1 MKVTFSPSHLCG
13 TVKAPP
19 SKSMAHRML
28 ICGGLAH
35 GGESKIEGISA
46 SDDVKATLR
55 SLETLGAF
63 YKKTEDTV
71 VISGIDPKKSNPKE
85 ALDCHESGSTLRFF
99 LPLCLLSGN
108 AATLKGTPKLL
119 SRPLSVYETIC
130 KEQNI
135 FYKQGTDSVS
145 VKGTISAGDYKIPGN
160 ISSQFI
166 SGLLF
171 ALPLCEKDSTINI
184 IPPIESRS
192 YLDLTIE
199 ALGAFGVKVEWQ
211 DERTLFIKGNQTYHP
226 KNVSVE
232 GDYSNAAFFDALKL
246 FGHEVSVTGLSETS
260 RQGDKAYL
268 KCFEMLSKGTPTI
281 HIGDCPDLGP
291 ILMAIAAA
299 KNGAVF
305 TGTKRL
311 KIKESDRGVAMA
323 EELSKFGVSIT
334 VHEDSIV
341 VYPMHFHAP
350 TETLNGHNDHRI
362 VMSLA
367 TLLSFTGGTIDGAEA
382 VKKSLPEYFEIMKML
397 GANFISE
404 GDLFHETLKRT

>member
-1 MKVTFSPSHLCG
+1 MKVTFKPAKLYG
-13 TVKAPP
+13 TVLAPP

-35 GGESKIEGISA
+35 NGTSVIQGISR
-46 SDDVKATLR
+46 SEDVTATLNC
-55 SLETLGAF
+55 LKTLGAE
-63 YKKTEDTV
+63 YEKEGDTV
-71 VISGIDPKKSNPKE
+71 TIKGIDIRRSTPTKPLACN
-85 ALDCHESGSTLRFF
+85 ESGSTLRFF

-108 AATLKGTPKLL
+108 EATLKGTEKLL
-119 SRPLSVYETIC
+119 SRPLSVYESIC
-130 KEQNI
+130 KEQQISYIKN
-135 FYKQGTDSVS
+135 KDSVS
-145 VKGTISAGDYKIPGN
+145 VKGVISAGDYKIPGN

-171 ALPLCEKDSTINI
+171 ALPLCEKDSTIDI

-199 ALGAFGVKVEWQ
+199 ALAEFGVVIEWQ
-211 DERTLFIKGNQTYHP
+211 DERTLFIKGNQTYQP
-226 KNVSVE
+226 KNTSVE
-232 GDYSNAAFFDALKL
+232 GDYSNAAFFDALRL

-268 KCFEMLSKGTPTI
+268 KCFELLSKGTPTI

-311 KIKESDRGVAMA
+311 KIKESDRGAAMA
-323 EELSKFGVSIT
+323 SELAKFGVSVT

-341 VYPMHFHAP
+341 VYPLSFHAP
-350 TETLNGHNDHRI
+350 TETLYGHNDHRI
-362 VMSLA
+362 VMALA
-367 TLLSFTGGTIDGAEA
+367 TLLSMTGGTIDGAEA
-382 VKKSLPEYFEIMKML
+382 VKKSLPEYFERMKEL
-397 GANFISE
+397 GA
-404 GDLFHETLKRT
+404 DLTSQGEL

>member
-1 MKVTFSPSHLCG
+1 MKVTFKPAKLYG
-13 TVKAPP
+13 TVLAPP

-35 GGESKIEGISA
+35 EGTSVIQGISR
-46 SDDVKATLR
+46 SEDVTATLNC
-55 SLETLGAF
+55 LKTLGAE
-63 YKKTEDTV
+63 YEKEGDTV
-71 VISGIDPKKSNPKE
+71 TIKGIDIRRSTPTKPLACN
-85 ALDCHESGSTLRFF
+85 ESGSTLRFF
-99 LPLCLLSGN
+99 LPICLLSGN
-108 AATLKGTPKLL
+108 EATLKGTEKLL
-119 SRPLSVYETIC
+119 SRPLSVYESIC
-130 KEQNI
+130 KEQQISYIKNE
-135 FYKQGTDSVS
+135 DSVS
-145 VKGTISAGDYKIPGN
+145 VKGVISAGDYKIPGN

-171 ALPLCEKDSTINI
+171 ALPLCEKDSTIDI

-199 ALGAFGVKVEWQ
+199 ALAEFGVVIEWQ
-211 DERTLFIKGNQTYHP
+211 DERTLFIKGNQTYQP
-226 KNVSVE
+226 KNTSVE
-232 GDYSNAAFFDALKL
+232 GDYSNAAFFDALRL

-268 KCFEMLSKGTPTI
+268 KCFELLSKGTPTI

-311 KIKESDRGVAMA
+311 KIKESDRGAAMA
-323 EELSKFGVSIT
+323 SELAKFGVSVT

-341 VYPMHFHAP
+341 VYPLSFHAP
-350 TETLNGHNDHRI
+350 TETLYGHNDHRI
-362 VMSLA
+362 VMALA
-367 TLLSFTGGTIDGAEA
+367 TLLSITGGTIDGAEA
-382 VKKSLPEYFEIMKML
+382 VKKSLPEYFELMKEL
-397 GANFISE
+397 GA
-404 GDLFHETLKRT
+404 DLTSQGEL

>member
-1 MKVTFSPSHLCG
+1 MKVTFKPAKLYG
-13 TVKAPP
+13 TVLAPP

-35 GGESKIEGISA
+35 KGTSVIQGISR
-46 SDDVKATLR
+46 SEDVTATLNC
-55 SLETLGAF
+55 LKTLGAE
-63 YKKTEDTV
+63 YEKEGDTV
-71 VISGIDPKKSNPKE
+71 TIKGIDIRRSTPTKPLACN
-85 ALDCHESGSTLRFF
+85 ESGSTLRFF

-108 AATLKGTPKLL
+108 EATLKGTEKLL
-119 SRPLSVYETIC
+119 SRPLSVYENIC
-130 KEQNI
+130 KEQQISYIKNE
-135 FYKQGTDSVS
+135 DSVS
-145 VKGTISAGDYKIPGN
+145 VKGVISAGDYKIPGN

-171 ALPLCEKDSTINI
+171 ALPLCEKDSTIDI

-199 ALGAFGVKVEWQ
+199 ALAEFGVVIEWQ
-211 DERTLFIKGNQTYHP
+211 DERTLFIKGNQTYQP
-226 KNVSVE
+226 KNTSVE
-232 GDYSNAAFFDALKL
+232 GDYSNAAFFDALRL

-268 KCFEMLSKGTPTI
+268 KCFELLSKGTPTI

-311 KIKESDRGVAMA
+311 KIKESDRGAAMA
-323 EELSKFGVSIT
+323 SELAKFGVSVT

-341 VYPMHFHAP
+341 VYPLSFHAP
-350 TETLNGHNDHRI
+350 TETLYGHNDHRI
-362 VMSLA
+362 VMALA
-367 TLLSFTGGTIDGAEA
+367 TLLSMTGGTIDGAEA
-382 VKKSLPEYFEIMKML
+382 VKKSLPEYFERMKEL
-397 GANFISE
+397 GADLISQGE
-404 GDLFHETLKRT
+404 L

>member
-1 MKVTFSPSHLCG
+1 MKVTFKPAKLYG
-13 TVKAPP
+13 TVLAPP

-35 GGESKIEGISA
+35 EGTSVIQGISR
-46 SDDVKATLR
+46 SEDVTATLNC
-55 SLETLGAF
+55 LKTLGAE
-63 YKKTEDTV
+63 YEKEGDTV
-71 VISGIDPKKSNPKE
+71 TIKGIDIRRSTPTKPLACN
-85 ALDCHESGSTLRFF
+85 ESGSTLRFF

-108 AATLKGTPKLL
+108 EATLKGTEKLL
-119 SRPLSVYETIC
+119 SRPLSVYENIC
-130 KEQNI
+130 KEQQISYIKNE
-135 FYKQGTDSVS
+135 DSVS
-145 VKGTISAGDYKIPGN
+145 VKGVISAGDYKIPGN

-171 ALPLCEKDSTINI
+171 ALPLCEKDSTIDI

-199 ALGAFGVKVEWQ
+199 ALAEFGVVIEWQ
-211 DERTLFIKGNQTYHP
+211 DERTLFIKGNQTYQP
-226 KNVSVE
+226 KNTSVE
-232 GDYSNAAFFDALKL
+232 GDYSNAAFFDALRL

-268 KCFEMLSKGTPTI
+268 KCFELLSKGTPTI

-311 KIKESDRGVAMA
+311 KIKESDRGAAMA
-323 EELSKFGVSIT
+323 SELAKFGVSVT

-341 VYPMHFHAP
+341 VYPLSFHAP
-350 TETLNGHNDHRI
+350 TETLYGHNDHRI
-362 VMSLA
+362 VMALA
-367 TLLSFTGGTIDGAEA
+367 TLLSMTGGTIDGAEA
-382 VKKSLPEYFEIMKML
+382 VKKSLPEYFERMKEL
-397 GANFISE
+397 GADLISQGE
-404 GDLFHETLKRT
+404 L

>member
-1 MKVTFSPSHLCG
+1 MKVTFKPAKLYG
-13 TVKAPP
+13 TVLAPP

-35 GGESKIEGISA
+35 KGTSVIQGISR
-46 SDDVKATLR
+46 SEDVTATLNC
-55 SLETLGAF
+55 LKTLGAE
-63 YKKTEDTV
+63 YEKEGDTV
-71 VISGIDPKKSNPKE
+71 TIKGIDIRRSTPTKPLACN
-85 ALDCHESGSTLRFF
+85 ESGSTLRFF

-108 AATLKGTPKLL
+108 EATLKGTEKLL
-119 SRPLSVYETIC
+119 SRPLSVYESIC
-130 KEQNI
+130 KEQQISYIKN
-135 FYKQGTDSVS
+135 KDSVS
-145 VKGTISAGDYKIPGN
+145 VKGVISAGDYKIPGN

-171 ALPLCEKDSTINI
+171 ALPLCEKDSTIDI

-199 ALGAFGVKVEWQ
+199 ALAEFGVEIKWQ
-211 DERTLFIKGNQTYHP
+211 DERTLFIKGNQTYQP
-226 KNVSVE
+226 KNTSVE
-232 GDYSNAAFFDALKL
+232 GDYSNAAFFDALRL

-260 RQGDKAYL
+260 RQGDRAYL
-268 KCFEMLSKGTPTI
+268 KCFELLSKGTPTI

-311 KIKESDRGVAMA
+311 KIKESDRGAAMA
-323 EELSKFGVSIT
+323 SELAKFGVSVT

-341 VYPMHFHAP
+341 VYPLSFHAP
-350 TETLNGHNDHRI
+350 TETLYGHNDHRI
-362 VMSLA
+362 VMALA
-367 TLLSFTGGTIDGAEA
+367 TLLSMTGGTIDGAEA
-382 VKKSLPEYFEIMKML
+382 VKKSLPEYFERMKEL
-397 GANFISE
+397 GA
-404 GDLFHETLKRT
+404 DLTSQGEL

>member
-1 MKVTFSPSHLCG
+1 MKVTFKPAKLYG
-13 TVKAPP
+13 TVLAPP

-35 GGESKIEGISA
+35 EGTSVIQGISR
-46 SDDVKATLR
+46 SEDVTATLNC
-55 SLETLGAF
+55 LKTLGAE
-63 YKKTEDTV
+63 YEKEGDTV
-71 VISGIDPKKSNPKE
+71 TIKGIDIRRSTPTKPLACN
-85 ALDCHESGSTLRFF
+85 ESGSTLRFF

-108 AATLKGTPKLL
+108 EATLKGTEKLL
-119 SRPLSVYETIC
+119 SRPLSVYENIC
-130 KEQNI
+130 KEQQISYIKN
-135 FYKQGTDSVS
+135 KDSVS
-145 VKGTISAGDYKIPGN
+145 VKGVISAGDYKIPGN

-171 ALPLCEKDSTINI
+171 ALPLCEKDSTIDI

-199 ALGAFGVKVEWQ
+199 ALAEFGVVIEWQ
-211 DERTLFIKGNQTYHP
+211 DERTLFIKGNQTYQP
-226 KNVSVE
+226 KNTSVE
-232 GDYSNAAFFDALKL
+232 GDYSNAAFFDALRL

-268 KCFEMLSKGTPTI
+268 KCFELLSKGTPTI

-311 KIKESDRGVAMA
+311 KIKESDRGAAMA
-323 EELSKFGVSIT
+323 SELAKFGVSVT

-341 VYPMHFHAP
+341 VYPLSFHAP
-350 TETLNGHNDHRI
+350 TETLYGHNDHRI
-362 VMSLA
+362 VMALA
-367 TLLSFTGGTIDGAEA
+367 TLLSMTGGTIDGAEA
-382 VKKSLPEYFEIMKML
+382 VKKSLPEYFERMKEL
-397 GANFISE
+397 GA
-404 GDLFHETLKRT
+404 DLTSQGEL

>member
-1 MKVTFSPSHLCG
+1 MKVTFKPAKLYG
-13 TVKAPP
+13 TVLAPP

-35 GGESKIEGISA
+35 KGTSVIQGISR
-46 SDDVKATLR
+46 SEDVTATLNC
-55 SLETLGAF
+55 LKTLGAE
-63 YKKTEDTV
+63 YEKEGDTV
-71 VISGIDPKKSNPKE
+71 TIKGIDIRRSTPTKPLACN
-85 ALDCHESGSTLRFF
+85 ESGSTLRFF

-108 AATLKGTPKLL
+108 EATLKGTEKLL
-119 SRPLSVYETIC
+119 SRPLSVYESIC
-130 KEQNI
+130 KEQQISYIKN
-135 FYKQGTDSVS
+135 KDSVS
-145 VKGTISAGDYKIPGN
+145 VKGVISAGDYKIPGN

-171 ALPLCEKDSTINI
+171 ALPLCEKDSTIDI

-199 ALGAFGVKVEWQ
+199 ALAEFGVVIEWQ
-211 DERTLFIKGNQTYHP
+211 DERTLFIKGNQTYQP
-226 KNVSVE
+226 KNTSVE
-232 GDYSNAAFFDALKL
+232 GDYSNAAFFDALRL

-260 RQGDKAYL
+260 HQGDKAYL
-268 KCFEMLSKGTPTI
+268 KCFELLSKGTPTI

-311 KIKESDRGVAMA
+311 KIKESDRGAAMA
-323 EELSKFGVSIT
+323 SELAKFGVSVT

-341 VYPMHFHAP
+341 VYPLSFHAP
-350 TETLNGHNDHRI
+350 TETLYGHNDHRI
-362 VMSLA
+362 VMALA
-367 TLLSFTGGTIDGAEA
+367 TLLSMTGGTIDGAEA
-382 VKKSLPEYFEIMKML
+382 VKKSLPEYFERMKEL
-397 GANFISE
+397 GA
-404 GDLFHETLKRT
+404 DLTSQGEL

>member
-1 MKVTFSPSHLCG
+1 MKVTFKPAKLYG
-13 TVKAPP
+13 TVLAPP

-35 GGESKIEGISA
+35 KGTSVIQGISR
-46 SDDVKATLR
+46 SEDVTATLNC
-55 SLETLGAF
+55 LKTLGAE
-63 YKKTEDTV
+63 YEKEGDTV
-71 VISGIDPKKSNPKE
+71 TIKGIDIRRSTPTKPLACN
-85 ALDCHESGSTLRFF
+85 ESGSTLRFF

-108 AATLKGTPKLL
+108 EATLKGTEKLL
-119 SRPLSVYETIC
+119 SRPLSVYESIC
-130 KEQNI
+130 KEQQISYIKN
-135 FYKQGTDSVS
+135 KDSVS
-145 VKGTISAGDYKIPGN
+145 VKGVISAGDYKIPGN

-171 ALPLCEKDSTINI
+171 ALPLCEKDSTIDI

-199 ALGAFGVKVEWQ
+199 ALAEFGVVIEWQ
-211 DERTLFIKGNQTYHP
+211 DERTLFIKGNQTYQP
-226 KNVSVE
+226 KNTSVE
-232 GDYSNAAFFDALKL
+232 GDYSNAAFFDALRL

-268 KCFEMLSKGTPTI
+268 KCFELLSKGTPTI

-311 KIKESDRGVAMA
+311 KIKESDRGAAMA
-323 EELSKFGVSIT
+323 SELAKFGVSVT

-341 VYPMHFHAP
+341 VYPLSFHAP
-350 TETLNGHNDHRI
+350 TETLYGHNDHRI
-362 VMSLA
+362 VMALA
-367 TLLSFTGGTIDGAEA
+367 TLLSMTGGTIDGAEA
-382 VKKSLPEYFEIMKML
+382 VKKSLPEYFERMKEL
-397 GANFISE
+397 GA
-404 GDLFHETLKRT
+404 DLTSQGEL